1 VKQLGY
7 TVQKLGQLAGVS
19 TRTLR
24 YYDQIGLLEPSRV
37 NSNGYRIYGQSEVNR
52 LQQILFYKEL
62 GVSLDTIK
70 EILSSSTFDAEAALR
85 EHRLKLIEKRQQIET
100 LICNVEKTIAESEG
114 RITMSNKEKFEGF
127 KQNLLAE
134 NEKKYGKEIR
144 EKYGKDTVEQS
155 NAKLKNLSE
164 EDYQKVTTLEQQI
177 RDVLS
182 QAFTSGDPAGPLAQ
196 QAAELHK
203 QWLCYFW
210 PTYSKEAHAGLAQMY
225 VDDERFTAYYDK
237 DQPGTAE
244 FLRDAIAIYT
254 K

>member
-1 VKQLGY
+1 MEY

-24 YYDQIGLLEPSRV
+24 YYDQIGLLQPSRV

-70 EILSSSTFDAEAALR
+70 EILSSPTFDAEVALR

-127 KQNLLAE
+127 KQNLLVE
-134 NEKKYGKEIR
+134 NEKTYGKEIR
-144 EKYGKDTVEQS
+144 EKYGNETVEQS
-155 NAKLKNLSE
+155 NAKLMNLSE
-164 EDYQKVTTLEQQI
+164 EDYQKVTAIEQQVK
-177 RDVLS
+177 DVLA

>member
-1 VKQLGY
+1 MEY

-24 YYDQIGLLEPSRV
+24 YYDQIGLLQPSRV

-62 GVSLDTIK
+62 GVNLDTIK
-70 EILSSSTFDAEAALR
+70 EILSSSTFDAVAALR

-100 LICNVEKTIAESEG
+100 LIGNVEKTIAESEG
-114 RITMSNKEKFEGF
+114 RITMLNKEKFEGF

-144 EKYGKDTVEQS
+144 EKYGKQTVEKS
-155 NAKLKNLSE
+155 NTKLMNLSE
-164 EDYQKVTTLEQQI
+164 EDYQKVTALDKQI
-177 RDVLS
+177 RDVLA
-182 QAFTSGDPAGPLAQ
+182 QAFKTGNPAGVLAQ

-203 QWLCYFW
+203 EWLCYFW

-244 FLRDAIAIYT
+244 FLRDTIAIYT

>member
-1 VKQLGY
+1 MEY

-24 YYDQIGLLEPSRV
+24 YYDQIGLLQPSRV

-62 GVSLDTIK
+62 GVNLDTIK
-70 EILSSSTFDAEAALR
+70 EILSSPTFDAESALR
-85 EHRLKLIEKRQQIET
+85 EHRLKLIEKRNQIET
-100 LICNVEKTIAESEG
+100 LICNVEKSIAQTEG
-114 RITMSNKEKFEGF
+114 RTTMSNKEKFEGF

-144 EKYGKDTVEQS
+144 DKYGKENVEQS
-155 NAKLKNLSE
+155 NTKLMNLSE
-164 EDYQKVTTLEQQI
+164 EDYQKVTALEQQI
-177 RDVLS
+177 RDVLA
-182 QAFTSGDPAGPLAQ
+182 QAFTSGNPAGPLAQ

-210 PTYSKEAHAGLAQMY
+210 PTYSIEAHAGLAQMY
-225 VDDERFTAYYDK
+225 VGDERFTAYYDK

-244 FLRDAIAIYT
+244 FLRDAILIYT

>member
-1 VKQLGY
+1 MEY

-24 YYDQIGLLEPSRV
+24 YYDQIGLLQPSRV

-62 GVSLDTIK
+62 GVNLDTIK
-70 EILSSSTFDAEAALR
+70 EILSSSTFDEVAALR

-100 LICNVEKTIAESEG
+100 LIGNVEKTIAESEG
-114 RITMSNKEKFEGF
+114 RKTMLNKEKFEGF

-144 EKYGKDTVEQS
+144 EKYGKQTVEKS
-155 NAKLKNLSE
+155 NAKLMNLSE
-164 EDYQKVTTLEQQI
+164 EDYQKVTALEKQI
-177 RDVLS
+177 RDVLA
-182 QAFTSGDPAGPLAQ
+182 QAFTTGNPAGVLAQ

-203 QWLCYFW
+203 EWLCYFW

-244 FLRDAIAIYT
+244 FLRDTIAIYT